1 MVLIMYKYHLN
12 DVEWGEFFIG
22 GSEGIFDIRA
32 TKSGIDKN
40 KLNMQNGHIPYITR
54 SEIDNGINLFITDEQ
69 NQKYNKDKGNVI
81 TIGLDTQ
88 TCFYQKN
95 NFYTGQNIQVLSNDK
110 LNKSIAMFIIPL
122 IKIQMKKF
130 NWGGN
135 GATLTRLNR
144 TKIML
149 PIDKFKEPNWHF
161 MEEYIREREI
171 NQRNDLEEYYK
182 RRLLDLV
189 VCPEVLTDVEWGE
202 FFVSEI
208 FETVQRGKRLTK
220 ANQID
225 GEIPYISSTA
235 LNNGVDNFIGNT
247 EKVRKSDNDLTLAN
261 SGSVGACFYHNYK
274 YIASDHVTSLKLP
287 NGSDTVYKFISVI
300 LGRLEEKY
308 SFNREINDTRI
319 KREKLL
325 LPIDKDGNPNWF
337 YMENFIKNI
346 EQKQIKNILKYLDK
360 YIYIYIMYSHFNKV
374 NWREFFL
381 SDICNINS
389 GVRLTKA
396 NMQEGNIPFVG
407 ATDSNNGITNF
418 VSNTNASYDKNLL
431 GVNYNG
437 SVVENFYH
445 PYFCVF
451 SDDVKRVSFKDERG
465 KNKYCYMFLKQMIL
479 QQKEKY
485 RYAYKF
491 NGDRMARQKIM
502 MPVDENNVINY
513 LAIEK
518 FIKAKEMNFI
528 VNIIE
533 NLRGNSY
540 D

>member
-1 MVLIMYKYHLN
+1 MYKYHLN

-22 GSEGIFDIRA
+22 GREGIFDVCG
-32 TKSGIDKN
+32 TVTTHPS
-40 KLNMQNGHIPYITR
+40 KLTQNGIIPRITCAAT
-54 SEIDNGINLFITDEQ
+54 DNGLEGF
-69 NQKYNKDKGNVI
+69 YNNPPTEKGGVLTVDSA
-81 TIGLDTQ
+81 TIGYVS
-88 TCFYQKN
+88 YQKN
-95 NFYTGQNIQVLSNDK
+95 DFIATDHVEKICAKNNGYISREVGLFIKT
-110 LNKSIAMFIIPL
+110 SIENSANSKYGYGYKFSQTR
-122 IKIQMKKF
+122 IKRQ
-130 NWGGN
+130 
-135 GATLTRLNR
+135 
-144 TKIML
+144 KIML
-149 PIDKFKEPNWHF
+149 PIDDKNNPNWHF
-161 MEEYIREREI
+161 MEEYIKEREI
-171 NQRNDLEEYYK
+171 KQRQDLKEYYK
-182 RRLLDLV
+182 NRLLDLV
-189 VCPEVLTDVEWGE
+189 ICPEVLTDVEWGE
-202 FFVSEI
+202 FFVSDV
-208 FETVQRGKRLTK
+208 FDTVQRGKRLTK
-220 ANQID
+220 VNQID

-261 SGSVGACFYHNYK
+261 SGSVGACFYHNYE

-319 KREKLL
+319 KREKIL

-346 EQKQIKNILKYLDK
+346 EQKQIKNVLQYLDE
-360 YIYIYIMYSHFNKV
+360 YIYIYIMYNHFDKANSK
-374 NWREFFL
+374 EFFL

-396 NMQEGNIPFVG
+396 NMQDGNIPFIG

-418 VSNTNASYDKNLL
+418 VSNTNASFDKNVL

-445 PYFCVF
+445 PYSCVF
-451 SDDVKRVSFKDERG
+451 SDDVKRVSFKNEQG
-465 KNKYCYMFLKQMIL
+465 QNKYCYMFLKQMIL

-513 LAIEK
+513 VAIEK

-533 NLRGNSY
+533 NLGGNNY

>member
-1 MVLIMYKYHLN
+1 MYKYHLN

-40 KLNMQNGHIPYITR
+40 KLNMQKGHIPYITR

-360 YIYIYIMYSHFNKV
+360 YIYIY
-374 NWREFFL
+374 
-381 SDICNINS
+381 
-389 GVRLTKA
+389 
-396 NMQEGNIPFVG
+396 
-407 ATDSNNGITNF
+407 
-418 VSNTNASYDKNLL
+418 
-431 GVNYNG
+431 
-437 SVVENFYH
+437 
-445 PYFCVF
+445 
-451 SDDVKRVSFKDERG
+451 
-465 KNKYCYMFLKQMIL
+465 
-479 QQKEKY
+479 
-485 RYAYKF
+485 
-491 NGDRMARQKIM
+491 
-502 MPVDENNVINY
+502 NV
-513 LAIEK
+513 
-518 FIKAKEMNFI
+518 
-528 VNIIE
+528 
-533 NLRGNSY
+533 
-540 D
+540 